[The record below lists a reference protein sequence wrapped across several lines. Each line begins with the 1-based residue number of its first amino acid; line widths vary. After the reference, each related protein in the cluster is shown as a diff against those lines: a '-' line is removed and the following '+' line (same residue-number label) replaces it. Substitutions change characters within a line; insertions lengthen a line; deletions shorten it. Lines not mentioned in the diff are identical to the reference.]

1 MVAKWLFLPSIQAS
15 VDHIL
20 TNSTELSTDWTVNRL
35 CTQFNVQCNNPDLA
49 KDVPLGRLSSS
60 SLEEVCFWARTTL
73 PGPLLTYYETIHNYD
88 AFTRTKIEL
97 FVNHHIT
104 TGYSNPLGL
113 SPYPDDLSFATRT
126 TERAII
132 KPRPLEVLSS
142 LFPLD
147 EIHPTLLARH
157 IRLEASDEWLE
168 DVFGEL
174 FSPLVYHPLRTSM
187 VSADVIRA
195 HSTYCACVYICQLM
209 TEYADVS
216 EACHAYQLA
225 FVDFFYNHCCS
236 SMTDAALWAAT
247 KHSDQSTWFRWFPW
261 DTRGFTGDD
270 MPNYMHLLWQIPM
283 RGEVDIEQFPLMKF
297 MIKCMPFAC
306 QRRSMM
312 DLGEETVFFFIYT
325 GPLSWPGGVSQCVTY
340 FFFSSQWSVFVSQTN
355 PFGGSLASAFGV
367 CWQPRTLVMIQS
379 TCFSYCAPN
388 NCVIIELYSSRRC
401 PVQTQLKLFK
411 RMTR

>member
-20 TNSTELSTDWTVNRL
+20 TNSTELSTDWTINRL
-35 CTQFNVQCNNPDLA
+35 CTQFNVQCINPDLA

-104 TGYSNPLGL
+104 TGYLTPLGL

-126 TERAII
+126 TERVII

-174 FSPLVYHPLRTSM
+174 FSPLVYHPLRTNM

-216 EACHAYQLA
+216 DACHAYQLA
-225 FVDFFYNHCCS
+225 FVDFFYNNCCGI
-236 SMTDAALWAAT
+236 MTDAALWAAT
-247 KHSDQSTWFRWFPW
+247 KHSDQSLWFRWFPW

-312 DLGEETVFFFIYT
+312 DLGEETVFFFHLHRATIVARWRFSMCHLLLFF
-325 GPLSWPGGVSQCVTY
+325 PLSC
-340 FFFSSQWSVFVSQTN
+340 
-355 PFGGSLASAFGV
+355 
-367 CWQPRTLVMIQS
+367 
-379 TCFSYCAPN
+379 
-388 NCVIIELYSSRRC
+388 
-401 PVQTQLKLFK
+401 
-411 RMTR
+411 